1 MNDDNLLVLI
11 SELRRDEGVE
21 YKPYKDTKGIDTVGV
36 GHNLQASPL
45 PAGWSYP
52 LTDEQV
58 NVLLTQDIQN
68 VFADL
73 DHNLPWWTDLNDV
86 RQRVLANMAFNLG
99 ITKLLGFKNTL
110 AAMRQGKYKDA
121 SSGMLNSAWASQ
133 VRGRA
138 VRLADMMLR
147 GA

>member
-73 DHNLPWWTDLNDV
+73 DHNLPWWEDLNDV